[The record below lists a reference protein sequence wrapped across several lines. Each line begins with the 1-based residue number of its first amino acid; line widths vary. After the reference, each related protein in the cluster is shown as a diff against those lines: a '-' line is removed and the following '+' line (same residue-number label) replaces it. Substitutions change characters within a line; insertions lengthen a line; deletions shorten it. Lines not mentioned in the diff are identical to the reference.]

1 MQAGEGG
8 SGLAYLTPTIA
19 QEIAGDT
26 SAIIGLN
33 VIITDAEG
41 IVLGSGDRTRVGTFH
56 EASIGVVARQAVEW
70 HDAQQ
75 AARLRGV
82 RPGMTLPIL
91 HKGVVVGTVGIT
103 GAPDQVTRFG
113 RLVKRQT
120 EILLE
125 EAVLVRTTMTRER
138 VLEALLR
145 DLLDYDP
152 AYPSDV
158 GVRARELGIELRL
171 ARRVV
176 VFDIVGSPSLD
187 SASTSPLRL
196 VREAFNHP
204 QDISCSLSPQR
215 HVLFQRAP
223 DAGDGSRGIHPLPPL
238 AERISQSVGG
248 TCLVGVGG
256 LATREQ
262 DVGLAYHEAL
272 TAIRLGTAMGHPSP
286 YVIADLR
293 VEQLVES
300 VPAGLRER
308 MATDTIAALTARKDW
323 PAVRDTVVA
332 WVESG
337 FVLVAAAERLKIHR
351 NTLVYRLERIAAG
364 NGAAPAD
371 RRRWLALYLSCLA
384 DAIHPPANDKPA
396 RDT

>member
-1 MQAGEGG
+1 MNAGDGG
-8 SGLAYLTPTIA
+8 SELAYLTPTIA

-33 VIITDAEG
+33 VIITDADG
-41 IVLGSGDRTRVGTFH
+41 IVLGSGDRTRLGTFH
-56 EASIGVVARQAVEW
+56 EASIDVVARQSVEW

-75 AARLRGV
+75 AAKLRGV

-91 HKGVVVGTVGIT
+91 HKGTVVGTVGIT

-125 EAVLVRTTMTRER
+125 EAVLVRTRMTRER

-152 AYPSDV
+152 AYPADIDD
-158 GVRARELGIELRL
+158 RARELGIDLRL

-176 VFDIVGSPSLD
+176 VFEIVGSGSLD
-187 SASTSPLRL
+187 SASSSPLRL
-196 VREAFNHP
+196 VREAFHHP

-215 HVLFQRAP
+215 HVLLQRHP
-223 DAGDGSRGIHPLPPL
+223 GAGDAARGTHVLQPL
-238 AERISQSVGG
+238 ADRISSSVGG
-248 TCLVGVGG
+248 RCLVGVGG
-256 LATREQ
+256 LTTSEQ
-262 DVGLAYHEAL
+262 DVGRAYHEAL
-272 TAIRLGTAMGHPSP
+272 TAIRLGTAMGRAAP
-286 YVIADLR
+286 YIIADLR

-300 VPAGLRER
+300 TPAGLRER
-308 MATDTIAALTARKDW
+308 MATDTIGTLADRKDW
-323 PAVRDTVVA
+323 HAVRETVVA

-337 FVLVAAAERLKIHR
+337 FVLVAAAERLRIHR
-351 NTLVYRLERIAAG
+351 NTLVYRLERIAAD
-364 NGAAPAD
+364 NGSAATD

-384 DAIHPPANDKPA
+384 DAVHAPAADQPA
-396 RDT
+396 RGS